1 MNQSLI
7 CVQPYAPFKKNRIEN
22 RIHSTQKTKEECN
35 GGIQYWSCA
44 RVIMKNE
51 AKIDERM
58 TCNLLLWFFEIE
70 LLINSILRRITDGS
84 VSRMLNPIPYF
95 FNIKPKIKTVIRI
108 FLLVVLLIPCEN
120 NISGDVTEIYF
131 IFSTFILLRTIVRL
145 DQHDETE
152 LYFYETEQIVYQW
165 DLPHLTAFYWLWS

>member
-1 MNQSLI
+1 
-7 CVQPYAPFKKNRIEN
+7 
-22 RIHSTQKTKEECN
+22 
-35 GGIQYWSCA
+35 
-44 RVIMKNE
+44 
-51 AKIDERM
+51 
-58 TCNLLLWFFEIE
+58 
-70 LLINSILRRITDGS
+70 
-84 VSRMLNPIPYF
+84 MLNPIPYF

-152 LYFYETEQIVYQW
+152 LYFYETEQIVYQ
-165 DLPHLTAFYWLWS
+165 